1 MEKSMNEIAQNELNE
16 LLPARSRWGTA
27 AVAVICILALVAA
40 WFVPPWLNPRL
51 GPSQSGALYFMVD
64 APFALAESEI
74 SSDQRPAT
82 VLGADD
88 LDDARVVGVWVTHND
103 QDAAGIQR
111 AWETVDGSVCND
123 TGCTVSP
130 NMWRPS
136 DGPSL
141 IDALTRNGAP
151 LSSTEVPQ
159 KIGPG
164 DQLWVLW
171 QITDCTSMNT
181 SGDLSSTTVRLR
193 GLFGLPVHRAGLHF
207 INPDNIGAESI
218 LESGSC
224 PS

>member
-1 MEKSMNEIAQNELNE
+1 MFMSPIDAIQQQ
-16 LLPARSRWGTA
+16 PPSSRRRWRTIG
-27 AVAVICILALVAA
+27 VAVICVLALAA
-40 WFVPPWLNPRL
+40 VWLIPPWLSPDL
-51 GPSQSGALYFMVD
+51 SPSQNGALYLMAD

-74 SSDQRPAT
+74 SPDQQPAT
-82 VLGADD
+82 VLSADD
-88 LDDARVVGVWVTHND
+88 LNDARVVGVWVTHND
-103 QDAAGIQR
+103 QDAAAIQR

-130 NMWRPS
+130 NIWRPS

-151 LSSTEVPQ
+151 LPSAEVPQ

-171 QITDCTSMNT
+171 HITDCLSMN
-181 SGDLSSTTVRLR
+181 SDGDLSSTTVRLR
-193 GLFGLPVHRAGLHF
+193 GLFGLPVQRDGLHF